1 MEKVFE
7 NKSNDDR
14 VWIYERPDKGRTVY
28 RREFGKKERELV
40 GDDEDE

>member
-14 VWIYERPDKGRTVY
+14 VWIYESPA
-28 RREFGKKERELV
+28 REGPYTEESLVRKKES
-40 GDDEDE
+40 